1 MNGYDIAF
9 VMTWIIMALLFMMF
23 VMNIK
28 TFKLIADVIVSIN
41 KRIEKLEKKNDN

>member
-9 VMTWIIMALLFMMF
+9 IMTWIIMALLFMMF